1 MARGYTTRKLEV
13 WSVHARLGD
22 EPVPDYA
29 DMLTALSTLDP
40 TERKWESEDK
50 VVALPLLT
58 VRNQVATLIA
68 YEGPRGQPIIFDTE
82 DGTERS
88 QPLAPG
94 EIVATKTHAVIDI
107 ARREAIIEYNHRGA
121 RAADI
126 AVVLGVSGR
135 QIRGW
140 SGLFVDLVPKVDR
153 SFVEGLEAFD
163 RVRVAGFAVSRPNTD
178 WTQWDDVFARSAADS
193 GAHSAQV
200 EYRAPRGRSLHQG
213 SGVVRFI
220 RERTVDGIASLK
232 SAFVTGTRHGESA
245 ETRITTGDHKE
256 HQRVAVRLDPE
267 GKVQD
272 ADIERRL
279 AEYHEERAAF
289 GQEADD
295 QEQVVE

>member
-22 EPVPDYA
+22 EPVPDYG
-29 DMLTALSTLDP
+29 DMLAALASLDP
-40 TERKWESEDK
+40 TERKWESDDK
-50 VVALPLLT
+50 VVVLPTL
-58 VRNQVATLIA
+58 VIRKGVAWVIA

-82 DGTERS
+82 DATERS
-88 QPLAPG
+88 EPLAPG

-126 AVVLGVSGR
+126 AIALGVSGR
-135 QIRGW
+135 RIAGW

-153 SFVEGLEAFD
+153 SFVEGLDAFD
-163 RVRVAGFAVSRPNTD
+163 RVRVAGFSISRPNTD
-178 WTQWDDVFARSAADS
+178 WTQWDDVFAQSAADS
-193 GAHSAQV
+193 GAHSAQA
-200 EYRAPRGRSLHQG
+200 EYRAPRGHSLHHG

-220 RERTVDGIASLK
+220 RERTADGIASLK
-232 SAFVTGTRHGESA
+232 SAFVTGTRHGENA

-267 GKVQD
+267 GKVED

-279 AEYHEERAAF
+279 AEYHDERSAMTTVDEGEE
-289 GQEADD
+289 QE
-295 QEQVVE
+295 VE